1 VNDGLPLQ
9 RALVVSQLGRSLG
22 GWQQTEY
29 IFLVEVANSKMS
41 KSLLFCLTFLAPLL
55 PN

>member
-1 VNDGLPLQ
+1 MNDGLPLQ